1 MENNLDIY
9 SRDLIDKKKY
19 LVLYVDTSLSV
30 SKLEKYIN
38 KNKVFKNKIEFYN
51 IEEIEI
57 EKQID
62 EYLMELSSPP
72 SLKGYN
78 YIKEA
83 VNYTLHEQ
91 SNKIRLYKEIY
102 PYLSKK
108 YNTSSSAIESA
119 IRRLIDK
126 TITNVPYDLKQ
137 EIFHQTIY
145 NKEEEHN
152 PSNKMFIKIISEQID
167 KEIKTKRGTTLFL

>member
-1 MENNLDIY
+1 MDSKKDIY
-9 SRDLIDKKKY
+9 ARDRIDKKKY
-19 LVLYVDTSLSV
+19 LVLCLDASLSDTL
-30 SKLEKYIN
+30 LENYLN
-38 KNKVFKNKIEFYN
+38 KNEMFKDKIDFYN

-57 EKQID
+57 EKEID
-62 EYLMELSSPP
+62 DYLMELSSSPN
-72 SLKGYN
+72 LKGYN

-83 VNYTLHEQ
+83 VNYTLHDN
-91 SNKIRLYKEIY
+91 SKKIRLYKEIY